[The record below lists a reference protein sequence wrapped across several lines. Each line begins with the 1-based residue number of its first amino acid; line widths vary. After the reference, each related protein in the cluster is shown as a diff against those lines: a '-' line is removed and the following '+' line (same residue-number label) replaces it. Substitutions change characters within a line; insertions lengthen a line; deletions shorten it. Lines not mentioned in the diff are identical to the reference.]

1 MGKVHAII
9 LAAGIGK
16 RARYDIPKQFIKIAG
31 KTIVEH
37 TIEIFEKNHNIDDI
51 IIVVLPM
58 YKTLMEEIIL
68 KNNYKKVSKI
78 LSGGETRRESSFI
91 GIDAIKDDND
101 IVLMHDAIRPFLS
114 DRIISQ
120 CLNALKKY
128 DAIDV
133 AIPSADTIIEVN
145 DGDIIEDMPVRKFML
160 RGQTPQGFR
169 VGVIKKAHQMANKDK
184 NVQVTDDCGLVF
196 KYNLA
201 KVHVVRGEANNIK
214 ITYPEDVFL
223 AESLFK
229 VKNMTVSQDIP
240 LSGLAGKVIV
250 VFGAS
255 RGIGQ
260 HIMDLAAKHRAKAY
274 GFSRTN
280 NVDVSSCKA
289 VEKALRS
296 VYRKEKRIDYIV
308 DTAAILKTGKIE
320 SRDIED
326 ITYEINT
333 NYTGAVY
340 ILKAGIEYVR
350 KTRGSILLFT
360 SSSYTRGRALY
371 SIYSSTKAAIVNLVQ
386 AAAEE
391 LAPYEVT
398 VNALNPER
406 TATPMRRENFGN
418 EPGESLLDPHKVALV
433 SLQTLLSDMTGQV
446 VYVKRSDVP
455 E

>member
-1 MGKVHAII
+1 MSKVHAII
-9 LAAGIGK
+9 LAAGVGK

-37 TIEIFEKNHNIDDI
+37 TIDIFERHRNIDNI

-58 YKTLMEEIIL
+58 YKTLMEEIVL

-78 LSGGETRRESSFI
+78 LAGGETRRESSFV
-91 GIDAIKDDND
+91 GLDAIKDDND
-101 IVLMHDAIRPFLS
+101 VVLMHDAIRPFLS
-114 DRIISQ
+114 ERIISQ
-120 CLNALKKY
+120 CVSALKKY
-128 DAIDV
+128 DAVDV
-133 AIPSADTIIEVN
+133 AIPSADTIIKLN
-145 DGDIIEDMPVRKFML
+145 GGDTIEDIPVRKFML

-169 VGVIKKAHQMANKDK
+169 VGVIKKAHLMANKDK

-196 KYNLA
+196 KYKLA
-201 KVHVVRGEANNIK
+201 EVHVVRGEENNIK

-229 VKNMTVSQDIP
+229 VRNMDPSENIP
-240 LSGLAGKVIV
+240 LSKLAGRVIV
-250 VFGAS
+250 IFGAS

-260 HIMDLAAKHRAKAY
+260 HIMNMAAKYKAKVY
-274 GFSRTN
+274 GFSRAN
-280 NVDVSSCKA
+280 NVDVSSFKTIK
-289 VEKALRS
+289 KALES

-308 DTAAILKTGKIE
+308 NTAAILKMGKIE
-320 SRDIED
+320 SKDIDD
-326 ITYEINT
+326 IAYEINT
-333 NYTGAVY
+333 NYTGSVY
-340 ILKAGIEYVR
+340 ILKAGIEYVK
-350 KTRGSILLFT
+350 KTKGGILLFT

-391 LAPYEVT
+391 LAPYNVT
-398 VNALNPER
+398 VNAVNPDR

-418 EPGESLLDPHKVALV
+418 EPSESLLDPHKVALV
-433 SLQTLLSDMTGQV
+433 SLQTLLSDVTGQV

-455 E
+455 